1 MKGTKIAKNLAQ
13 AAFEPLETLRSQ
25 TVKPILEET
34 GRELGSFFGAPK
46 GLGKN
51 PREIATEDL
60 KRARQKQELEELN
73 EEADQKSQELQQRVV
88 DQIQSHQSQYRFE
101 EVRVNKEQGKLKEQ
115 VVELQTEVVKLAK
128 AAGIDTK
135 AHLENTGKKIGI
147 LDIKRLTA
155 IVRFLRIKAEESKSA
170 KELVSQRTNAKRTTG
185 MLAWVSGK
193 QMKVHEQGT
202 LHLQG

>member
-1 MKGTKIAKNLAQ
+1 MKGTKVVKNLAQ

-25 TVKPILEET
+25 TVGPMLEET
-34 GRELGSFFGAPK
+34 GRELGSFFGTPK
-46 GLGKN
+46 GLGRN
-51 PREIATEDL
+51 PREIASEDL
-60 KRARQKQELEELN
+60 KRARQKQKLEELN
-73 EEADQKSQELQQRVV
+73 EEDNQKSQELQQRVV
-88 DQIQSHQSQYRFE
+88 NQIQSQYRFE
-101 EVRVNKEQGKLKEQ
+101 EVRVSEEQGKLKEE
-115 VVELQTEVVKLAK
+115 VVQLQSEVVKLAK

-135 AHLENTGKKIGI
+135 AHLENTGKKVGI
-147 LDIKRLTA
+147 LDIRRLTT